1 MKNSFKE
8 AIRTSEIQKLMIIKH
23 RYLLKIILFLCI
35 YLFSITSILYLNK
48 NNSSLKV
55 LLCIPFYL
63 SAGASLHGICLFT
76 HEGVHRTLHKNIWVN
91 NIIGSICGYL
101 VLQTMAGYRVLHLK
115 HHKYLNTKGDP
126 GLLTTYVSNKYVIAA
141 MEWGYFLFGYVAF
154 LTVIPYQ
161 GFKQGSIKDR
171 FLIGLDIFFIFF
183 LFWLS
188 INNLPFVWLIHG
200 WLIPMIFVHFM
211 MNIRGMSQ
219 HLMLEDYHDPFKG
232 ARTIKAHPIVDFFL
246 CNENYHIEHHLYPS
260 VPWYNLKKVHEL
272 IADKFIENNSTI
284 IFSFKDFIFQFINK
298 SIKAIKA

>member
-1 MKNSFKE
+1 MIK
-8 AIRTSEIQKLMIIKH
+8 TSEIQKLMIIKH
-23 RYLLKIILFLCI
+23 RYLLRIVLFLCI
-35 YLFSITSILYLNK
+35 YLFSITTILYLNK
-48 NNSSLKV
+48 NNSSLEV

-126 GLLTTYVSNKYVIAA
+126 GLLTTYVSNKYVIVA

>member
-1 MKNSFKE
+1 MIK
-8 AIRTSEIQKLMIIKH
+8 TSEIQKLMIIKH
-23 RYLLKIILFLCI
+23 RYLLRIVLFLCI
-35 YLFSITSILYLNK
+35 YLFSITTILYLNK
-48 NNSSLKV
+48 NNSSLEV

-76 HEGVHRTLHKNIWVN
+76 HEGVHRTLHRNIWVN